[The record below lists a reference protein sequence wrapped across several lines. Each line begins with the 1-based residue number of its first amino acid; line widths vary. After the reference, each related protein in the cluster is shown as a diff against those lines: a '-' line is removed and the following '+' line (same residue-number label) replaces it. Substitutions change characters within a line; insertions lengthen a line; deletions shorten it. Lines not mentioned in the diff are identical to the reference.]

1 MNIDDRQKGM
11 LQYVSE
17 GATDAD
23 LEAAGYT
30 PEEISI
36 IPKKE
41 VVPFTPKET
50 DNLEAYTPTVREGL
64 RSNLTKGGEAL
75 GLDAGTAEHIASGIA
90 GTRDQMGLLDFA
102 PVAGSVMATQEGYRQ
117 AKGGYNSDSSTDMA
131 MGALGMGLGAV
142 EALPLVGAGVKALS
156 NAVPGKVKADIVGTA
171 RSFLDGDAAFRTESS
186 LSPVGVGADV
196 PKGSNAIGNAANG
209 KNPFVVPRDNPTE
222 NLLDFYS
229 PIKSSIEA
237 LNFGEKGLPGNVILK
252 HLREK
257 TPNTNIAELDS
268 YKLELDPNTRY
279 TQEDIKEL
287 LPKGDYKVQEVNPSS
302 YYSTQRQK
310 PKEGT
315 SDYFELSLQGDAET
329 PFNHLTD
336 KDLAHARGSF
346 IVGPDKKRLL
356 VEELQSD
363 LLQNVGKSRSTTN
376 PTRSF
381 FSAVGTDFEPLKGLG
396 VDTDKLEGIL
406 QKNLDGAV
414 DNETTVK
421 ELYNTFEVK
430 PESLRGPPSSH
441 LTRLT
446 AKKLQEFGYL
456 EEDIDEIL
464 WSSIDLDFQVAISD
478 ATIQNK
484 KAAYTKK
491 DFPVTSTADVTK
503 KLLLGLIAKAQKEGA
518 TEIVMPPLYRIAA
531 MRAKDFMEKARG
543 MGQELMDSAVAA
555 AEKALKPTYVDS
567 FDKAT
572 EMLNREFS
580 SLDGSP
586 IRVYED
592 DMRFQGSEFS
602 RKGKEKVKVLDITN
616 FPSLAEYRLRFAEG
630 GMVEDKQ
637 MNRLMQEGGMADDG
651 MTHEPVT
658 GNEVPPG
665 SLAKEVRD
673 DISTQL
679 SEGEYVIPADV
690 VRFFGV
696 KYFEDLRSQAKQG
709 LSEMEANGRIGG
721 AVVDSNGVP
730 AEEDDALT
738 PEEEQMLQ
746 EALGQTGMA
755 IGGDVTKPW
764 NRKDFKFTP
773 MPTGQQISDSGT
785 ESRKYVD
792 PTTGEVK
799 NFEFSSD
806 GTPLGLV
813 PENFVPWT
821 QEIEDNAKAAKA
833 ASQASPTPEAPSVRG
848 DSWADRNDP
857 ALNGGNP
864 TGGGTGDGS
873 KGTSAAESW
882 AKENAEALSSD
893 PYQFGVDSLTDN
905 SGKLQTAGA
914 TGAGF
919 VVGGPMGAM
928 VGAGV
933 SKAYNKIQNIA
944 SANAA
949 LQVMQ
954 SQGLEDSRDYRN
966 LQKQI
971 DSAIDDL
978 PASQQLLVEQELAGT
993 GKKYKTAYDEIIGAK
1008 TPTTTGVK
1016 TPGVPGTSA
1025 GTTPSPVPPK
1035 KPAVTAAQLEK
1046 TLPTTTVTNRGV
1058 TSTQTA
1064 TTANVD
1070 NSGSKNGDLF
1080 SSRSTTGSTA
1090 PTSSPR
1096 PEARPSGGTE
1106 ATSTAREE
1114 AQRVADRM
1122 GVSMATRGKA
1132 KGGLITKPTK
1142 TTAKTKGLG
1151 GKQ

>member
-1 MNIDDRQKGM
+1 MNTDDRQKSM

-30 PEEISI
+30 PEEISL

-75 GLDAGTAEHIASGIA
+75 GLGAGTAEHIASGIA

-142 EALPLVGAGVKALS
+142 EALPLVGAGVKAVS
-156 NAVPGKVKADIVGTA
+156 NAIPGKVKADIVGTA

-196 PKGSNAIGNAANG
+196 PKGSGAIGNAANG

-329 PFNHLTD
+329 PFYHLTD

-441 LTRLT
+441 LTKLT
-446 AKKLQEFGYL
+446 AKKLHEFGYPA
-456 EEDIDEIL
+456 EDIDDFL
-464 WSSIDLDFQVAISD
+464 WGSIDLDFQTAIAD

-491 DFPVTSTADVTK
+491 DFPVTSTTDVTK

-518 TEIVMPPLYRIAA
+518 TEIVMPPLSRIAA
-531 MRAKDFMEKARG
+531 MRAGDFMEKARG

-567 FDKAT
+567 FDKST

-616 FPSLAEYRLRFAEG
+616 FPPLAEYRLRFAEG
-630 GMVEDKQ
+630 GMVEDQQ
-637 MNRLMQEGGMADDG
+637 MNRLMADGGMADDG

-673 DISTQL
+673 DIPTQL

-709 LSEMEANGRIGG
+709 LSDMEADGRIGG
-721 AVVDSNGVP
+721 APVDSNGVP
-730 AEEDDALT
+730 TEDDTLT

-755 IGGDVTKPW
+755 TGGDVTTPW
-764 NRKDFKFTP
+764 NRKDFQYNPT
-773 MPTGQQISDSGT
+773 PTGAQISDSAVDA
-785 ESRKYVD
+785 RKYIN
-792 PTTGEVK
+792 PTTGEIK
-799 NFEFSSD
+799 TFNFSSD
-806 GTPLGLV
+806 GTALGAID
-813 PENFVPWT
+813 PDFVPWT
-821 QEIEDNAKAAKA
+821 QELEDSAKASA
-833 ASQASPTPEAPSVRG
+833 AQEAAPAVPTAPEVKPE
-848 DSWADRNDP
+848 SWADRNDP
-857 ALNGGNP
+857 GT
-864 TGGGTGDGS
+864 TGGTTGGS
-873 KGTSAAESW
+873 SGTSSW
-882 AKENAEALSSD
+882 AEKNFDAITTDPYKFGLEALD
-893 PYQFGVDSLTDN
+893 DKRGTYA
-905 SGKLQTAGA
+905 GKGLALAGA
-914 TGAGF
+914 ATANPVITLAGGAVNTG
-919 VVGGPMGAM
+919 
-928 VGAGV
+928 
-933 SKAYNKIQNIA
+933 SKIQNIA
-944 SANAA
+944 EAKTA
-949 LQVMQ
+949 LQVMD
-954 SQGLEDSRDYRN
+954 SQGLSGTKEYTDLQGKIKSATDS
-966 LQKQI
+966 
-971 DSAIDDL
+971 L
-978 PASQQLLVEQELAGT
+978 PGLAQLAVENEFAAT
-993 GKKYKTAYDEIIGAK
+993 GKKYVSSLDEIAKAKVGA
-1008 TPTTTGVK
+1008 TPVA
-1016 TPGVPGTSA
+1016 TPGATTTSA
-1025 GTTPSPVPPK
+1025 GVTTPPPK
-1035 KPAVTAAQLEK
+1035 PPVAAPTVVAPVVAPAA
-1046 TLPTTTVTNRGV
+1046 P
-1058 TSTQTA
+1058 
-1064 TTANVD
+1064 
-1070 NSGSKNGDLF
+1070 
-1080 SSRSTTGSTA
+1080 TTGSGGAGISTA
-1090 PTSSPR
+1090 AAMT
-1096 PEARPSGGTE
+1096 PEQVAQGQAYAKTGSDRSDTWSGGSVSK
-1106 ATSTAREE
+1106 STAAGGAKQASMTASEKQ
-1114 AQRVADRM
+1114 AQSKAAADKL
-1122 GVSMATRGKA
+1122 GKPLATGGKA
-1132 KGGLITKPTK
+1132 KGGLVTKPTK